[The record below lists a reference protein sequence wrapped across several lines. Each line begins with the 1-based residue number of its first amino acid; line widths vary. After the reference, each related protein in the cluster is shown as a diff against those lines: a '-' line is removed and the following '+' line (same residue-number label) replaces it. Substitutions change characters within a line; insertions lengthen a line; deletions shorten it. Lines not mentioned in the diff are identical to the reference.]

1 MYLVCFGVNPG
12 GLLILPGFPAHFIE
26 VEAAAKDKRVA
37 AGIVGSMLLA
47 GPSDVGDQVWGRS
60 GYHGTKSNL
69 FFCEEAIFLVIG
81 NMTMILRSKPNCK
94 PT

>member
-1 MYLVCFGVNPG
+1 MLVTKYGD
-12 GLLILPGFPAHFIE
+12 E
-26 VEAAAKDKRVA
+26 V
-37 AGIVGSMLLA
+37 GIM
-47 GPSDVGDQVWGRS
+47 
-60 GYHGTKSNL
+60 GTKSNF